1 MTCDQFVIDFGKHT
15 LRNFVYLNSIRAL
28 MKSVHG
34 KLSGKRVKRR
44 VRQEP
49 RAILRGCELCAH
61 FGVEPEALELYLHER
76 ALPYHKDANNDLWAS
91 IEIAAHS
98 SLSRIHST
106 DN

>member
-1 MTCDQFVIDFGKHT
+1 
-15 LRNFVYLNSIRAL
+15 

-44 VRQEP
+44 MRQEP
-49 RAILRGCELCAH
+49 RATLRGGDLCAH
-61 FGVEPEALELYLHER
+61 FGVEPEALEPYLQER

-98 SLSRIHST
+98 SLSRVNST

>member
-1 MTCDQFVIDFGKHT
+1 
-15 LRNFVYLNSIRAL
+15 

-44 VRQEP
+44 MHQAP

-61 FGVEPEALELYLHER
+61 FGVEPEALESYLQER
-76 ALPYHKDANNDLWAS
+76 ALPYHKDANNDFWAS
-91 IEIAAHS
+91 IEIAVHS
-98 SLSRIHST
+98 SLSRVNSS

>member
-1 MTCDQFVIDFGKHT
+1 
-15 LRNFVYLNSIRAL
+15 

-34 KLSGKRVKRR
+34 KLSGKRVERR
-44 VRQEP
+44 MRQEP

-61 FGVEPEALELYLHER
+61 FGVEPEALESYLQER
-76 ALPYHKDANNDLWAS
+76 ALPYDKDANNDLWAS

-98 SLSRIHST
+98 SLSRVNST